1 MSINK
6 KQSVAQLSPEAEL
19 SEKKKITVIGA
30 VVNLVLSALKIVFG
44 WLGQS
49 HALVADGIHSLS
61 DLLTDALVYF
71 AAHHGSK
78 DADEDHPYGHAR
90 FETLATV
97 ILGAILVAVAGA
109 IIWDA
114 VVRVLNDD
122 AQLAPSW
129 IVLLVAAVS
138 ILSKE
143 VLFRQTLAI
152 AKKTKSNLMKAN
164 AWHHRSDAISS
175 LVVLIGVAIEMAGY
189 QYFDAI
195 AALIV
200 GLMVAKIG
208 FELVNDASKELVDTA
223 VEPELVEDVK
233 KTILRVNGVRE
244 LHFLRTRRMGGKAL
258 VDVHIIV
265 EPKISVSE
273 GHLISETVRLG
284 LLKDIEN
291 VSEVMVHI
299 DPEDDEMFSP
309 SINLPLR
316 DTLLIALD
324 KAWQEISEKD
334 KVKAVRLHYLEGCI
348 ELELELPLTLL
359 ESGNKPEDLVNK
371 FTEQSLKVAEV
382 SKVSV
387 LFS

>member
-1 MSINK
+1 MSINTT
-6 KQSVAQLSPEAEL
+6 QTSETEIEL
-19 SEKKKITVIGA
+19 KEKKKITVIGA
-30 VVNLVLSALKIVFG
+30 VVNLVLSILKVVFG
-44 WLGQS
+44 WIGQS
-49 HALVADGIHSLS
+49 HALVADGIHSIS

-71 AAHHGSK
+71 AAHHGSQ

-114 VVRVLNDD
+114 IVRVLDD
-122 AQLAPSW
+122 EVLLKPSW
-129 IVLLVAAVS
+129 IVLVVAAVS

-143 VLFRQTLAI
+143 VLFHQTLKI
-152 AKKTKSNLMKAN
+152 AEKTNSTLMKAN

-175 LVVLIGVAIEMAGY
+175 LIVLVGVGIEMAGY
-189 QYFDAI
+189 HYFDAI

-223 VEPELVEDVK
+223 LEPELIDDVK

-265 EPKISVSE
+265 EPRISVSE
-273 GHLISETVRLG
+273 GHIISETVRQA
-284 LLKDIEN
+284 LLRNIDNI
-291 VSEVMVHI
+291 SEVMVHI
-299 DPEDDEMFSP
+299 DPEDDELVSP
-309 SINLPLR
+309 SIDLPLR
-316 DTLLIALD
+316 DELLLSLD
-324 KAWQEISEKD
+324 KVWLEINEKD
-334 KVKAVRLHYLEGCI
+334 QIKHIHLHYLEGQI
-348 ELELELPLTLL
+348 ELEIELPSALF
-359 ESGNKPEDLVNK
+359 ESTDNIELVANKLI
-371 FTEQSLKVAEV
+371 EQSLKVPEV
-382 SKVSV
+382 STARVT
-387 LFS
+387 FSL